1 MNSDILR
8 VITPDEIATYH
19 RDGVVLLPAMFDG
32 DWIDLLNRGLLANC
46 DAPTG
51 RSRVWDD
58 G

>member
-1 MNSDILR
+1 VNSDIPR